1 MAGMMRL
8 QTEAATMTPAAKP
21 VRLRWSC
28 RFMAP
33 FRKKTIALPMQVPR
47 KGIITAEMTCMF
59 IEIPPWEL
67 CFYYSMDE

>member
-21 VRLRWSC
+21 VSIRWSR

-33 FRKKTIALPMQVPR
+33 RMKKTIALPKTVPT
-47 KGIITAEMTCMF
+47 KGSSTAEV
-59 IEIPPWEL
+59 I
-67 CFYYSMDE
+67 